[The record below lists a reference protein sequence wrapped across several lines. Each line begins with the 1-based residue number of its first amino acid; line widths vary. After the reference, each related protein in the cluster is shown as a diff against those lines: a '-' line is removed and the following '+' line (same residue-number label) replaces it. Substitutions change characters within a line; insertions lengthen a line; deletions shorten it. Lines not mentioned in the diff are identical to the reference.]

1 MLSVCRRLLW
11 WWPNFL
17 PIVLACWHHHLV
29 RFACLQ
35 LPLRSA
41 SANSSKYSHFVITQS
56 MALVLSYSGQP
67 FRALQFLTVWGT
79 GEKGAEAWW
88 SQGCRTLDD
97 LRARSD
103 LSAQQVGTAISQ
115 MCSLSDADPLSTL
128 AWNQQSISTQG
139 G

>member
-1 MLSVCRRLLW
+1 MPCS
-11 WWPNFL
+11 
-17 PIVLACWHHHLV
+17 
-29 RFACLQ
+29 
-35 LPLRSA
+35 
-41 SANSSKYSHFVITQS
+41 
-56 MALVLSYSGQP
+56 
-67 FRALQFLTVWGT
+67 FLTVWGT